1 MKEPCI
7 EYQKK
12 NDLIKKIKYL
22 NKKVEKFNIKND
34 DIDSLLLFLEKTLK
48 EISEL
53 SYKIEKKYFS
63 LN

>member
-1 MKEPCI
+1 LYRI
-7 EYQKK
+7 SKK

-34 DIDSLLLFLEKTLK
+34 DIDSLLLFLEKILK

-53 SYKIEKKYFS
+53 SYNVEKKYFS

>member
-1 MKEPCI
+1 
-7 EYQKK
+7 
-12 NDLIKKIKYL
+12 LIKKIKYL

-53 SYKIEKKYFS
+53 SYNIEKKYFS